1 MTDDARNPAA
11 RVKIFFWVQHLLG
24 IGHLKRT
31 ATLARAFRRAGME
44 VTVVSGGH
52 VVPGLDIADA
62 KLIQLPPVRAADK
75 YFKIL
80 IDDDDVEIDDGFRA
94 RRRDL
99 LLAAYRAEAPNV
111 IVTELFPF
119 GRRQLR
125 FELTAL
131 LDAAKAEAHP
141 PLIVSSVRDILVEPP
156 KPERVAEMLERI
168 ETYYDRVLIHGDP
181 TLIPF
186 GETFAPADRIADR
199 ISYTGY
205 VVDTPQ
211 KTVGGVGT
219 DEVIVS
225 AGGGAVSEELFR
237 AAIAARP
244 HTRLADRKWRILAGH
259 SLAGE
264 VFDRIAADATASS
277 AGGVIVE
284 RARAD
289 FTTLMANCTLSISQ
303 GGYNTVMEMMAAG
316 ARGVIVPYAGG
327 LETEQ
332 TLRAR
337 LLENRSGIRTIP
349 ENTLD
354 ADTLAGAVDAALD
367 APPPDSSGL
376 DTGGAGASARLIAGW
391 LSAPGQPTP

>member
-1 MTDDARNPAA
+1 VTAP
-11 RVKIFFWVQHLLG
+11 KIFFWVQHLLG

-31 ATLARAFRRAGME
+31 ATLARAFRRAGMD

-52 VVPGLDIADA
+52 DVPGLDIGGAE
-62 KLIQLPPVRAADK
+62 LIQLPPVRAADK

-80 IDDDDVEIDDGFRA
+80 IDENDTEIDDAFRE

-99 LLAAYRAEAPNV
+99 LLDAYAAAAPDV
-111 IVTELFPF
+111 VMTELFPF

-125 FELTAL
+125 LELTAL
-131 LDAAKAEAHP
+131 LETAKAAARP

-186 GETFAPADRIADR
+186 DETFAHADRIADLVT
-199 ISYTGY
+199 YTGY

-211 KTVGGVGT
+211 KTEGGAGS

-237 AAIAARP
+237 AAMAARP
-244 HTRLADRKWRILAGH
+244 HTQLADRTWRILAGH
-259 SLAGE
+259 ALPDD
-264 VFDRIAADATASS
+264 VFRALGDEAPA
-277 AGGVIVE
+277 GVIVE

-289 FTTLMANCTLSISQ
+289 FPTLMANCALSVSQ
-303 GGYNTVMEMMAAG
+303 GGYNTVMEMMTAQT
-316 ARGVIVPYAGG
+316 RGVIVPYAGG

-349 ENTLD
+349 EASLSGT
-354 ADTLAGAVDAALD
+354 ALAEAIDAALA
-367 APPPDSSGL
+367 APPPDASGL
-376 DTGGAGASARLIAGW
+376 NTSGADTSAALIADWVAARHG
-391 LSAPGQPTP
+391 AAA

>member
-1 MTDDARNPAA
+1 MSAP
-11 RVKIFFWVQHLLG
+11 KIFFWVQHLLG

-31 ATLARAFRRAGME
+31 ATLARAFRRAGMD

-52 VVPGLDIADA
+52 EVPGLDLGGAD
-62 KLIQLPPVRAADK
+62 LIQLPPVRAADK

-80 IDDDDVEIDDGFRA
+80 IDDTGREIDDTFREH
-94 RRRDL
+94 RRDQL
-99 LLAAYRAEAPNV
+99 VKAFVAASPDV
-111 IVTELFPF
+111 VMTELFPF

-125 FELTAL
+125 LELTAL
-131 LDAAKAEAHP
+131 LDAAKAQDAP

-156 KPERVAEMLERI
+156 KPERVVEMLERI

-186 GETFAPADRIADR
+186 DETFAHADRIADR
-199 ISYTGY
+199 VSYTGY
-205 VVDTPQ
+205 VVDTPK
-211 KTVGGVGT
+211 KTENGPGT

-237 AAIAARP
+237 AAMEARAY
-244 HTRLADRKWRILAGH
+244 TRLADRTWRILAGH
-259 SLAGE
+259 ALPEDVFASLRDA
-264 VFDRIAADATASS
+264 AAD
-277 AGGVIVE
+277 GIIVE

-289 FTTLMANCTLSISQ
+289 FPVLMANCTLSVSQ
-303 GGYNTVMEMMAAG
+303 GGYNTVMEMMTAG

-349 ENTLD
+349 EATLD
-354 ADTLAGAVDAALD
+354 SDTLASAIDAALD
-367 APPPDSSGL
+367 APPPDASGL
-376 DTGGAGASARLIAGW
+376 NTDGADTSAALIADW
-391 LSAPGQPTP
+391 LAVRQGAAA

>member
-11 RVKIFFWVQHLLG
+11 RAKIFFWVQHLLG

-211 KTVGGVGT
+211 KTVGGAGT

-376 DTGGAGASARLIAGW
+376 DTGGADTSARLIAGW

>member
-211 KTVGGVGT
+211 KTVGGAGT

-237 AAIAARP
+237 TAIAARP
-244 HTRLADRKWRILAGH
+244 HTQLADRKWRILAGH
-259 SLAGE
+259 ALAGE
-264 VFDRIAADATASS
+264 VFDRIVADATASS

-303 GGYNTVMEMMAAG
+303 GGYNTVMELMAAG

-376 DTGGAGASARLIAGW
+376 DTGGADASARLIASW